1 MKMNHRSIACLTAGL
16 LSACAARQ
24 APDPGPGQALTS
36 SAAPS
41 AQPGT
46 RELPVREGLPPAVR
60 EALNARMARH
70 GEQFT
75 FLLANVVMLD
85 YESAAE
91 LADELVNE
99 PPLGRPLPEDRESLN
114 AMLPAAFFDYQDQLR
129 ARATVLGQAARA
141 KDRAQLVATFG
152 NLAETCVGCH
162 AAYLHDELPV
172 HADEP

>member
-1 MKMNHRSIACLTAGL
+1 MLG
-16 LSACAARQ
+16 
-24 APDPGPGQALTS
+24 ALD
-36 SAAPS
+36 
-41 AQPGT
+41 
-46 RELPVREGLPPAVR
+46 
-60 EALNARMARH
+60 ARMARH

-75 FLLANVVMLD
+75 YLLADVVMLD
-85 YESAAE
+85 YEGAAE
-91 LADELVNE
+91 LADELVDE

-152 NLAETCVGCH
+152 NLAETCVACH
-162 AAYLHDELPV
+162 AAYLHDELPI